1 LRAAGSSPRR
11 TGRNVA
17 LLAAVKRTDPTAEK
31 EMNMPAQALFGISV
45 AFGFIAWGIVT
56 AQYFWPLLRTQARGD
71 ALRSLLLLHS
81 FRFIGLAFLVKGV
94 VAPELPAAFAVPA
107 AYGDLI
113 AALLALVAM
122 AALRSGFGI
131 PLVWAFNLWGT
142 ADLLYAFYQANAS
155 GLVPGMLQATYFI
168 PTFIVPLLL
177 IHARACVLDFGPT
190 RLCRRRA

>member
-1 LRAAGSSPRR
+1 M
-11 TGRNVA
+11 
-17 LLAAVKRTDPTAEK
+17 PT
-31 EMNMPAQALFGISV
+31 QALFGISV
-45 AFGFIAWGIVT
+45 AFGFIAWGIVA

-71 ALRSLLLLHS
+71 ALRPLLLLHS

-113 AALLALVAM
+113 AALLALVAL
-122 AALRSGFGI
+122 AALRSRFGI

-142 ADLLYAFYQANAS
+142 ADLLYAFYQGNAS

-177 IHARACVLDFGPT
+177 ITHVLVFLILVRRDSVAAAHERAR
-190 RLCRRRA
+190 